1 MMRRPVCIT
10 GVGTVARPDA
20 QSKLSR
26 EPLLIRLTQK
36 PKISKRSM
44 LYPQEG
50 GLCRSPAN
58 PTHTAKLE
66 WLVTKTY
73 RGSR

>member
-1 MMRRPVCIT
+1 MYRSAEELLVRENSSEKKTGVAITRRPICIT

-36 PKISKRSM
+36 P
-44 LYPQEG
+44 LNQQ
-50 GLCRSPAN
+50 
-58 PTHTAKLE
+58 T
-66 WLVTKTY
+66 
-73 RGSR
+73 